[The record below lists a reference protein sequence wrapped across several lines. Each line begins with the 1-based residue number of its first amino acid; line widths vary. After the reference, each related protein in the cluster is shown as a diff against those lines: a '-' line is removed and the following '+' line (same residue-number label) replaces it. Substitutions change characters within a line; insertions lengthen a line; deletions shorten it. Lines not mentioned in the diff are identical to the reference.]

1 MESHNRIALYL
12 QVQNTLDVRRFAIL
26 YREELASVCSLTVND
41 GCVRKWNTGGLKTEL
56 RVSIR
61 ISFRFCR
68 FHWGCLGTS
77 NFQKMM
83 IRRKFLLHLPISFPK
98 DCLTGLIQKKGGFS
112 SIFQPHGRAVGP
124 TPDVCMAWIENFGSS
139 WINVQTSSGGKSVG
153 QVTLFHLA
161 YLTSFQENNKCLLS
175 HI

>member
-41 GCVRKWNTGGLKTEL
+41 GCVRKWNTGRLKTEL

-68 FHWGCLGTS
+68 FHWGVLRDIKFSENDDQEEIPVAFADILSERLPHWPHPKKRWIFVNFSAARKGCGTD
-77 NFQKMM
+77 
-83 IRRKFLLHLPISFPK
+83 P
-98 DCLTGLIQKKGGFS
+98 
-112 SIFQPHGRAVGP
+112 
-124 TPDVCMAWIENFGSS
+124 
-139 WINVQTSSGGKSVG
+139 
-153 QVTLFHLA
+153 
-161 YLTSFQENNKCLLS
+161 
-175 HI
+175 